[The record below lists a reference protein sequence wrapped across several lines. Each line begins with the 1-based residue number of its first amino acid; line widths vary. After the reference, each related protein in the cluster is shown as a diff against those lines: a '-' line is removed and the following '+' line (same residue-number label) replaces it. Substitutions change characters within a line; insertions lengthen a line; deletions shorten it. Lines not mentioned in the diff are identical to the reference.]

1 MDALQI
7 WREGNAAALEAVG
20 YIIDADLCRR
30 GHFDDMPSA
39 KAFQEVIEKALL
51 HPTNKTSPPCPKC
64 GGAHENKG
72 GNCLGPSL
80 PSRPTTAG

>member
-1 MDALQI
+1 MIGNMHSALEI

-39 KAFQEVIEKALL
+39 KAFQEVIAKAIA
-51 HPTNKTSPPCPKC
+51 HPMTPAPQGDRT
-64 GGAHENKG
+64 
-72 GNCLGPSL
+72 
-80 PSRPTTAG
+80 

>member
-20 YIIDADLCRR
+20 HIIDADLCRR
-30 GHFDDMPSA
+30 GQFDNMPSA
-39 KAFQEVIEKALL
+39 RAFQEVIEKALL

-64 GGAHENKG
+64 GGDRPPAIAQSISE
-72 GNCLGPSL
+72 LGH
-80 PSRPTTAG
+80 AM